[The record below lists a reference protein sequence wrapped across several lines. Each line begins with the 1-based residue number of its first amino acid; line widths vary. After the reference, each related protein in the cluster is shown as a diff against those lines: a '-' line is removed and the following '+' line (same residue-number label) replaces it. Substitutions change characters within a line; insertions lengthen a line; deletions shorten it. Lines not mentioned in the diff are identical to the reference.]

1 MRTLSK
7 GIFLKDLLKPYLIY
21 WSYSWI
27 QKLIRQDPSV
37 DSSFGE
43 ILDFLRPNNDV
54 NLTLT

>member
-1 MRTLSK
+1 MSTLSK
-7 GIFLKDLLKPYLIY
+7 GFFQRTYSSLIY

-43 ILDFLRPNNDV
+43 ILNLLRPKNDV
-54 NLTLT
+54 KFH